1 MERRIFLSAVVPPG
15 RSPRGFPIPTRRLI
29 SSGFRCGLRPL
40 LVAVLLVALTPVPV
54 VHAAT
59 FTVTTTADGTDASP
73 GDGVCETVPGN
84 GVDTLIDC
92 EEWRLGAQ
100 NKKFVKTW
108 LLSYDHRINY

>member
-73 GDGVCETVPGN
+73 GDGVC
-84 GVDTLIDC
+84 TLIDC

-100 NKKFVKTW
+100 NKQFVKTW
-108 LLSYDHRINY
+108 LLSYDQRINY